1 MIANTIK
8 QLSNYIN
15 IGERF
20 KVINGS
26 WIGHIVSKNKNG
38 LIIDIYDHN
47 NIVRNNVLLNY
58 DYNCDLSII
67 KLRRI
72 T

>member
-1 MIANTIK
+1 MIAKTIK

-15 IGERF
+15 VSEKF

-26 WIGHIVSKNKNG
+26 WIGHIVDTYNNG

-72 T
+72 I

>member
-1 MIANTIK
+1 MIAKTIK

-15 IGERF
+15 VSEKF

-26 WIGHIVSKNKNG
+26 WIGHIVDTYNNG

-47 NIVRNNVLLNY
+47 NIVRNNVLINY
-58 DYNCDLSII
+58 DYNCNLSII
-67 KLRRI
+67 KLKNI

>member
-1 MIANTIK
+1 MIAKTIQ

-15 IGERF
+15 VGERF

-26 WIGHIVSKNKNG
+26 WIGYIVSKNKNG

-67 KLRRI
+67 KLRR
-72 T
+72 

>member
-15 IGERF
+15 IGEKF

-38 LIIDIYDHN
+38 LIIYIYDHN
-47 NIVRNNVLLNY
+47 NIVRNNVFLNY
-58 DYNCDLSII
+58 NYYCGLSII